1 MVTLLFSHPEGV
13 LCPKDLEGDSSL
25 PLRLRNTVFCSAQGS
40 FRMTKKVGHSE
51 GARAKA
57 RATEE
62 SRGK

>member
-13 LCPKDLEGDSSL
+13 LCPKDLERDSSL
-25 PLRLRNTVFCSAQGS
+25 RYAA

-51 GARAKA
+51 GAWPKA